1 MSRRPLS
8 FLCLLAAVGLSSQCE
23 KAPVAT
29 TVPAPDTLAVVAGQA
44 ITKEDLLAEARWRQA
59 KRQPVPAPAE
69 LLQEMVNRLAL
80 VERARQAGLA
90 DEPETKRRIESV
102 LIARLREQQLD
113 AELAKVEIS
122 EEELAAAYQDRLAE
136 FSQAALDRFA
146 ILFQEVDAKA
156 SEARRAEARQRLES
170 GLAQAAA
177 APAGG
182 GRGPAASGF
191 GATAID
197 FSDDQIS
204 RHRGGDIGWVAEA
217 TESPRVPA
225 EVLAAGRALELGA
238 RSGAIETAQGFYAIM
253 KTDSR
258 PGGARPLEQVAGE
271 LKQTL
276 LREKRRATE
285 ERFLAEAIRAAAAT
299 LDTAAASRVEI
310 PVSPRTPASEIAPP
324 SFPAAAR

>member
-1 MSRRPLS
+1 MSCRL
-8 FLCLLAAVGLSSQCE
+8 FKFFCLLAAVGLSSQCK
-23 KAPVAT
+23 KAPTAT
-29 TVPAPDTLAVVAGQA
+29 TAPAPDALAVVAGQA
-44 ITKEDLLAEARWRQA
+44 ITKADLLAEAQWRQS

-80 VERARQAGLA
+80 VERARQAGLT
-90 DEPETKRRIESV
+90 DEPATKRRLESV

-113 AELAKVEIS
+113 GELARIVIS

-156 SEARRAEARQRLES
+156 SATRRAEARQRLES

-191 GATAID
+191 GAVAID

-204 RHRGGDIGWVAEA
+204 RHRGGDIGWLAEGM
-217 TESPRVPA
+217 ESARVPA
-225 EVLAAGRALELGA
+225 EVLAAGRPLEKGA
-238 RSGAIETAQGFYAIM
+238 RSGVIETARGFYAIM

-258 PGGARPLEQVAGE
+258 PGGARPLEQVAGD

-276 LREKRRATE
+276 LQEKRRAME
-285 ERFLAEAIRAAAAT
+285 ERFLAEAIASAATT
-299 LDTAAASRVEI
+299 LDTAAASQVEL
-310 PVSPRTPASEIAPP
+310 PVSPPAPPSEDAPP
-324 SFPAAAR
+324 SFPAASR

>member
-1 MSRRPLS
+1 MSRRPLL
-8 FLCLLAAVGLSSQCE
+8 FLCLLAAAGLSSQCK

-29 TVPAPDTLAVVAGQA
+29 TAPAPDALAVVAGQA
-44 ITKEDLLAEARWRQA
+44 ITEEDLLAEARWRQA

-80 VERARQAGLA
+80 VERARKAGLA
-90 DEPETKRRIESV
+90 DEPETKRRLESV

-113 AELAKVEIS
+113 AELAKVEVS
-122 EEELAAAYQDRLAE
+122 DEELAAAYQERLAE

-156 SEARRAEARQRLES
+156 SETRRAEARQRLES

-197 FSDDQIS
+197 YSDDQIG

-217 TESPRVPA
+217 ADTPRVPA

-238 RSGAIETAQGFYAIM
+238 RSGVIETAQGFYAIM

-276 LREKRRATE
+276 LREKRRAME
-285 ERFLAEAIRAAAAT
+285 ERFLAEALGAAAAT

-310 PVSPRTPASEIAPP
+310 PDSPPTPASEAAPP